1 MNDKVRE
8 LLDIVDGAGLDT
20 IDAIFLSE
28 NGTDA
33 QVFNEGMWVNGRF
46 PQSIRIDQPTHG
58 VGQTHAHVY
67 GRKGDEI
74 GVVNIDGT
82 PSHGTKMR
90 LSKDDADALRGRGFN
105 IPLNR
110 IVEWISLGQYG
121 QLLLG

>member
-8 LLDIVDGAGLDT
+8 LLDIVEGAGLDT
-20 IDAIFLSE
+20 IDEVFISA

-33 QVFNEGMWVNGRF
+33 QVFNEGMWVKGRF

-58 VGQTHAHVY
+58 AGQTHAHVY

-82 PSHGTKMR
+82 PSHGAKMR

>member
-1 MNDKVRE
+1 MNSKMRN
-8 LLDIVDGAGLDT
+8 LLDMIEGAELDT
-20 IDAIFLSE
+20 LDEVIIST

-33 QVFNEGMWVNGRF
+33 EVFNEGMWVNGRF
-46 PQSIRIDQPTHG
+46 PQSVRIDQPTHG

-90 LSKDDADALRGRGFN
+90 LSQDDADALRGRGFK
-105 IPLNR
+105 IPVNR
-110 IVEWISLGQYG
+110 IIEWLSLGQYG
-121 QLLLG
+121 RLLLG